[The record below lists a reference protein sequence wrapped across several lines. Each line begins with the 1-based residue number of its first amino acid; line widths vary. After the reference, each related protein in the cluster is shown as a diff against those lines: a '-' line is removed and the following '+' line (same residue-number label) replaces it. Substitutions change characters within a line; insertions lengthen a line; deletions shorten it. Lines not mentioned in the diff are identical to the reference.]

1 MATTYTSFVTALAN
15 ITVTGVTRK
24 YALNATPP
32 SSLNTA
38 SLPAQFIWPGGGVD
52 DALRVFQAGGWP
64 QYRATLAI
72 AVEAV
77 AQSNA
82 PANYAA
88 CVTMIDSLRS
98 ALAAAQDTIAGT
110 DVGVVNWTIRDEIRD
125 IAGTSYWIVMATVST
140 GLD

>member
-1 MATTYTSFVTALAN
+1 M
-15 ITVTGVTRK
+15 TGVTRK

-32 SSLNTA
+32 TSLNTA

-52 DALRVFQAGGWP
+52 DVQRVFQSGGWP
-64 QYRATLAI
+64 QYRATLVI

-88 CVTMIDSLRS
+88 CVAMIDNLRT
-98 ALAAAQDTIAGT
+98 ALAAAQDTIAGS
-110 DVGVVNWTIRDEIRD
+110 DVGVVSWSIREEVRGI
-125 IAGTSYWIVMATVST
+125 GEVSYWCVLATVST
-140 GLD
+140 GAD